1 MHGWG
6 VADCVDGVWLP
17 CRFGSSLRNRAYVLY
32 LMFFS
37 FILFEFWVI
46 IKLIAPQQM
55 PPAPYEAG
63 SLEEIV
69 YLLQQFGDIKFEG
82 LCVGLAV
89 TLCGVVLTIVAVRS
103 YEVIIVVQFCLEFFL
118 FMFCAAAVRWPR
130 PALVRSRKLSAWRA
144 VPSWSLQ
151 CV

>member
-1 MHGWG
+1 
-6 VADCVDGVWLP
+6 
-17 CRFGSSLRNRAYVLY
+17 
-32 LMFFS
+32 MFFS

-82 LCVGLAV
+82 LCVGLVRGCWHAAW
-89 TLCGVVLTIVAVRS
+89 CGAHNR
-103 YEVIIVVQFCLEFFL
+103 C
-118 FMFCAAAVRWPR
+118 R
-130 PALVRSRKLSAWRA
+130 PQL
-144 VPSWSLQ
+144 
-151 CV
+151 